1 LILAAFAGHAAHA
14 SHDESVG
21 ARFVLGGGLDSG
33 NCLDHHAPCLSL
45 QYALGQA
52 EPGNTLKVGAGIFD
66 LTGVD
71 PETFLHGTVHAQG
84 GYDGLDHYTES
95 RPLQVR
101 SIVVGVDARYRHTL
115 AVRGFYWAES
125 VDAARRNVV
134 SFDGPALQAT
144 AAAPVTCVQGFAG
157 QFPCRNLDLQAQIP
171 LSGFS
176 SRPVSAANVWGFV
189 DLNDNR
195 EYAVLGLRNGTA
207 IVDVTDPANPRE
219 VTTIAGNSSAW
230 REVKV
235 YQAFDAVAQRWRAYA
250 YVSTEAANSGVQTI
264 DLSGLPL
271 SAALGSTNFDTS
283 SQHTVYVSN
292 IDYATNAALPGA
304 TPYLYVA
311 GSNLSG
317 GSWRAYRLT
326 NPAAPLLE
334 SAAPTTRYMHDST
347 SLRITDSRTAQC
359 SVGHNPCDVLVD
371 FNVDQV
377 EIWDTTDKLAPVL
390 LGTATNPG
398 NRYIHSGWPNAA
410 GTHLVFHDELEEI
423 QLGLPTRLYTLN
435 LASLRT
441 PTVAVSYTGPTTTT
455 DHNGYWHGNHYYVS
469 HYRRGIVVF
478 DASNPDALVEVA
490 HFDNY
495 LTPSTNSAG
504 TDGTWGV
511 YPFLPSGNIL
521 VSDIENGLFILRDHA
536 RTFGQNAG
544 RVGFSTSSPTHP
556 ENVGTIN
563 VRVQRVVG
571 NAGAVS
577 VQYATST
584 GTTDGGDFTAS
595 NGTLSWAANDMAD
608 KTIAIPVIDDGT
620 VEGAETLN
628 VTLSAPTGGATID
641 GSSILVITLA
651 DNDAPS
657 QGGGGGGGGGST
669 DPALL
674 LLTLALLLRRRT
686 KRQ

>member
-1 LILAAFAGHAAHA
+1 
-14 SHDESVG
+14 
-21 ARFVLGGGLDSG
+21 
-33 NCLDHHAPCLSL
+33 
-45 QYALGQA
+45 
-52 EPGNTLKVGAGIFD
+52 
-66 LTGVD
+66 
-71 PETFLHGTVHAQG
+71 
-84 GYDGLDHYTES
+84 
-95 RPLQVR
+95 
-101 SIVVGVDARYRHTL
+101 
-115 AVRGFYWAES
+115 
-125 VDAARRNVV
+125 
-134 SFDGPALQAT
+134 
-144 AAAPVTCVQGFAG
+144 VQGLAS
-157 QFPCRNLDLQAQIP
+157 QFPCRNLDFQAQIP

-207 IVDVTDPANPRE
+207 IVDVTDPVNPRE
-219 VTTIAGNSSAW
+219 VTTIPGNSSSW

-235 YQAFDAVAQRWRAYA
+235 YQTFDSTAQRWRAYA

-264 DLSGLPL
+264 DLSGLPA
-271 SAALGSTNFDTS
+271 SAALASTNLDTS
-283 SQHTVYVSN
+283 SQHTLYVSN

-326 NPAAPLLE
+326 NPAAPLFE

-359 SVGHNPCDVLVD
+359 GIGHNPCDVLVD

-435 LASLRT
+435 LASLRA

-455 DHNGYWHGNHYYVS
+455 DHNGYWRGNYYYVS
-469 HYRRGIVVF
+469 HYRRGVVVF

-495 LTPSTNSAG
+495 LIPGTNSAG

-544 RVGFSTSSPTHP
+544 RVGFSTSAATHN

-571 NAGAVS
+571 NAGAVT
-577 VQYATST
+577 VQYATSNGTADGSDYT
-584 GTTDGGDFTAS
+584 GGS
-595 NGTLSWAANDMAD
+595 GTLSWAANDMQD
-608 KTIAIPVIDDGT
+608 QIVAIPVIDDGT

-628 VTLSAPTGGATID
+628 VTLSAPTDGATID
-641 GSSILVITLA
+641 GSSILTITLA
-651 DNDAPS
+651 DNDTPS
-657 QGGGGGGGGGST
+657 QGGGGGGGGGGST
-669 DPALL
+669 DLASL
-674 LLTLALLLRRRT
+674 LLTAIALIASRR
-686 KRQ
+686 KRQQPE